1 MNEYEKTKY
10 DDFKRFVLSS
20 QNLNNSKKIVMERLL
35 DEIFRV
41 WNSNN
46 YI

>member
-1 MNEYEKTKY
+1 MTDWERLKFE
-10 DDFKRFVLSS
+10 DFKRFVLSS